1 MSEERKNIIR
11 LWIIATPLNFVSFFI
26 TRVPE
31 ISLTPRGISQLAV
44 SGRSDSD
51 SVTKQSEELGGA
63 QGRRAETSGE
73 LPKRA
78 CNDGDSSADKA
89 DDKANDV
96 NQWRNQ
102 RKTRDKVTCRVAVPE
117 IQPGANPLLSQCS
130 SRQAPESEGGIV
142 VHPVW
147 HLHHVPRSNR
157 VEAASRTGSLS
168 RRTRVES
175 NKLKRSWRQTDRV
188 SCARPGQPPDRSLL
202 CQNRALFWIY
212 LPLFPLRAFFFSHER
227 RTRNADANDVNG

>member
-1 MSEERKNIIR
+1 MKNIIC
-11 LWIIATPLNFVSFFI
+11 LWIIATPSNLVSFFV

-51 SVTKQSEELGGA
+51 SVTKRSEEPGGA
-63 QGRRAETSGE
+63 QGRREDCGE

-102 RKTRDKVTCRVAVPE
+102 RKTRDKVTASRYRKSK
-117 IQPGANPLLSQCS
+117 PGAGVPFSPSVRRDRPPKAKGHRPSRLAPSPRPEVEPGRSCFTDRLTFASHSRRIQQVKALLTSDRLGVLC
-130 SRQAPESEGGIV
+130 A
-142 VHPVW
+142 
-147 HLHHVPRSNR
+147 
-157 VEAASRTGSLS
+157 TGSTPGPLS
-168 RRTRVES
+168 ALSEPRALLDLSSSLSPSCVFFSTKNGHGARTR
-175 NKLKRSWRQTDRV
+175 T
-188 SCARPGQPPDRSLL
+188 
-202 CQNRALFWIY
+202 
-212 LPLFPLRAFFFSHER
+212 
-227 RTRNADANDVNG
+227 T